1 MCSCV
6 CVSQG
11 KSEQGKPAE
20 ASLSVSQRQKLPALL
35 SIRIALL
42 NIKNVI
48 FNERL
53 LEAREG
59 MGNGAVRVLIS
70 AVGLPLLIC
79 LPLLRICLG
88 IDGN

>member
-6 CVSQG
+6 CISQG

-35 SIRIALL
+35 SIHIVLL

-53 LEAREG
+53 LEAQEG
-59 MGNGAVRVLIS
+59 MGNGAVMVLIS
-70 AVGLPLLIC
+70 AVGLPFLIC
-79 LPLLRICLG
+79 LPLLRICSG
-88 IDGN
+88 IDRN

>member
-6 CVSQG
+6 CISQG
-11 KSEQGKPAE
+11 KSEQGKPVE

-35 SIRIALL
+35 SIHIVLL

-59 MGNGAVRVLIS
+59 MGNGAVMVLIS

-79 LPLLRICLG
+79 LPLLRICSG